1 MKKLVAFCLMF
12 MMVIA
17 LAACSSK
24 TESKKSDDITTEVAK
39 EDKSKETE
47 ADDISVDTDKTV
59 SEDVTGSKG
68 NEESEPSDISVGTDK
83 TVSEDVAESKDNE
96 ETGAADIGIGTETT
110 VTADTEISDD
120 SEDKTGAD
128 SGNAEQADLYAEF
141 KAGTAKVRFTGSGER
156 SSYLDLSSCLEIG
169 EAYTVDELIAAIET
183 VDPYL
188 NTDLN
193 GYITYQDIDCGSD
206 GIPELLM
213 MASFGDEFSVNIVI
227 KEINGELVMC
237 YDQDSWSRCYTEVS
251 ENGVIK
257 TSGSSGA
264 SVHDYQEAI
273 IDADG
278 NYRFIYGCTE
288 NMTLFGDFYAEKV
301 DHEIVVISTEGLDN
315 EHIGVMDYY
324 FEADYQERIHY
335 YYIIG
340 LDDDY
345 TEIEWDDDYKG
356 DVEIV
361 SRFAEAGI
369 ELYTKAEVMNML
381 EERRAELALS

>member
-17 LAACSSK
+17 LAACSNK

-59 SEDVTGSKG
+59 SEDATGNKD
-68 NEESEPSDISVGTDK
+68 NEENGAADISVETDK

-96 ETGAADIGIGTETT
+96 ETGAADKGIGTET
-110 VTADTEISDD
+110 ADTDDTGEIDNSD
-120 SEDKTGAD
+120 ENTGVE
-128 SGNAEQADLYAEF
+128 SGNTEPADLYSEF
-141 KAGTAKVRFTGSGER
+141 KAGTAKVKYTGSGEM
-156 SSYLDLSSCLEIG
+156 SSYLDLSSCLEVG

-193 GYITYQDIDCGSD
+193 GYITYKDIDCGSD

-213 MASFGDEFSVNIVI
+213 MASFGDEFSINIVI
-227 KEINGELVMC
+227 KEIDAELVMC

-251 ENGVIK
+251 ENGFIT

-278 NYRFIYGCTE
+278 NYRFIYGFTE
-288 NMTLFGDFYAEKV
+288 NITLFGDFYAEND
-301 DHEIVVISTEGLDN
+301 DHEFVAISTEGLDN
-315 EHIGVMDYY
+315 DHIGIIDFY
-324 FEADYQERIHY
+324 FEADYHERTHY
-335 YYIIG
+335 YYSIG

-345 TEIEWDDDYKG
+345 TEIEWDEDYKG
-356 DVEIV
+356 DEELVN
-361 SRFAEAGI
+361 RFAEAGI
-369 ELYTKAEVMNML
+369 ELYTKAEVMNMV
-381 EERRAELALS
+381 EERRAELGLS